1 MLNKK
6 LKLNTKLFTA
16 KEEYIPTRNGFGEAL
31 AEAGKKDERVVALCA
46 DLTESTR
53 MHHFREAF
61 PDRFI
66 EVGVAEQNL
75 VGLAAGMAEYGKI
88 PFCASYATFSPGRS
102 WDQIRVS
109 VAYGEN
115 NVKIVGAHAG
125 ISVGPD
131 GATHQA
137 LEDISLMRVLPNM
150 TVLAPCDA
158 HQARAATLAA
168 AKMNGPVYLRLTR
181 EKTPVM
187 TTAKTSFKIGKAQVM
202 REGNDLTMVA
212 SGPLLY
218 EALLAAEILAG
229 NKKALQTLLA
239 RYPDISKNVKKSKQ
253 HGHSM
258 ERAKETI
265 QWTPSKIEKLVKQI
279 GTRNIEVINIH
290 SIKPLDHATLKKSAK
305 KTGLAMTI
313 EEHQIHGGLRAAV
326 AESLSLHH
334 PTKIIPIGMPDSF
347 GESGKPMELLEKYG
361 MTTPWILNTLAH
373 A

>member
-1 MLNKK
+1 MNLNK
-6 LKLNTKLFTA
+6 NLFTK
-16 KEEYIPTRNGFGEAL
+16 KEEHIPTRNGFGEAL
-31 AEAGKKDERVVALCA
+31 VKAGKRDERVVALCA

-53 MHHFREAF
+53 IHHFKNAF

-75 VGLAAGMAEYGKI
+75 VGVAAGMAHYGKI

-102 WDQIRVS
+102 WDQCRVS

-150 TVLAPCDA
+150 TVIAPCDS
-158 HQARAATLAA
+158 HQAHAATLAA
-168 AKMNGPVYLRLTR
+168 AKMNGPVYLRFTR

-187 TTAKTSFKIGKAQVM
+187 TTPKTPFKIGKAQVM
-202 REGNDLTMVA
+202 REGTDLTIVA
-212 SGPLLY
+212 TGPILY
-218 EALLAAEILAG
+218 EALMTAEILAG
-229 NKKALQTLLA
+229 NKKALAKLLE
-239 RYPDISKNVKKSKQ
+239 RYPDIAQNVKKSKL

-258 ERAKETI
+258 ERAKETT
-265 QWTPSKIEKLVKQI
+265 QWTPVKIKKKIDEIGKL
-279 GTRNIEVINIH
+279 NIEVINVH
-290 SIKPLDHATLKKSAK
+290 TIKPLDHVTLKRSAK
-305 KTGLAMTI
+305 KTGLVMTV

-326 AESLSLHH
+326 AESLSLNY

-361 MTTPWILNTLAH
+361 MTAPWILQNILKTI
-373 A
+373 